1 MRILPLA
8 TTAILFAAGTA
19 HADIKMF
26 RSPSGNINCMYDH
39 SPGVVECQIP
49 QPDRPVRPKP
59 RDCELDWGSNFSIAR
74 TGHTQMG
81 CVGDSLASPDSR
93 VLPYGQT
100 LRGNGWQCTSRTSG
114 MTCTNSQNHGFEI
127 SSRRQRLF

>member
-1 MRILPLA
+1 MRILPLVA
-8 TTAILFAAGTA
+8 TAILFAAGTA

-59 RDCELDWGSNFSIAR
+59 RDCELDWGGRFSLSRNGAEIVCA
-74 TGHTQMG
+74 
-81 CVGDSLASPDSR
+81 GDTIFNDEHR

-100 LRGNGWQCTSRTSG
+100 LRGNGWQCTSKTAG
-114 MTCTNSQNHGFEI
+114 MTCSNSRGQGFEI
-127 SSRRQRLF
+127 SSSRQRLF

>member
-8 TTAILFAAGTA
+8 ATAILFAAGTA

-49 QPDRPVRPKP
+49 QPDRPVLPKP

-74 TGHTQMG
+74 TGRTQMG
-81 CVGDSLASPDSR
+81 CVAACCPTAKPCAATAGSAPAA
-93 VLPYGQT
+93 PAA
-100 LRGNGWQCTSRTSG
+100 
-114 MTCTNSQNHGFEI
+114 
-127 SSRRQRLF
+127 